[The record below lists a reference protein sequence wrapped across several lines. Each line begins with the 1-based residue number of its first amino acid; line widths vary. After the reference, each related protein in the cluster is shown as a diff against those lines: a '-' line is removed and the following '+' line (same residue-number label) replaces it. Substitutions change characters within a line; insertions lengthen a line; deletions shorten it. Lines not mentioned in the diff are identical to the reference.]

1 MHDYV
6 KKTFGLK
13 IQHGRQVIE
22 AAIAQKKEAEML
34 EVVEGAPVLLIER
47 RSTLDTNQP
56 LGLVRSVYRADRYKF
71 RINLERLP

>member
-6 KKTFGLK
+6 EKTFGLK
-13 IQHGRQVIE
+13 IQHDQVIK

-71 RINLERLP
+71 EIDLERLS